1 MSATSDAAA
10 PPERPKRGRP
20 KKAAE
25 TPFYPELPQPTGE
38 QVRELRLRMGWTLS
52 YTAGIL
58 GLTDA
63 QAVSDIERSSDRRGS
78 PRMLNPWRWTLML
91 LAAGEHPTLVLT
103 PRTHPLVQEDL
114 PLG

>member
-20 KKAAE
+20 KIVIE
-25 TPFYPELPQPTGE
+25 PIYPELPEPTGE
-38 QVRELRLRMGWTLS
+38 QVRAVRLRMGWTLD

-63 QAVSDIERSSDRRGS
+63 QGVSDIERASDRSGKARK
-78 PRMLNPWRWTLML
+78 LNNWRWTLML
-91 LAAGEHPTLVLT
+91 LAAGEHPTLMLT
-103 PRTHPLVQEDL
+103 KRTQPMAQESL
-114 PLG
+114 PLE